1 MIHIWGAA
9 QSPRP
14 RDEDDD
20 HDEGRPLFVAVLLG
34 VKYWARCPCTLSLVL
49 TATMETGAP

>member
-9 QSPRP
+9 QSRRP

-20 HDEGRPLFVAVLLG
+20 RDEGRPLFVAVLLG
-34 VKYWARCPCTLSLVL
+34 AKCWARCPCTFSLVL
-49 TATMETGAP
+49 TATMKTGAP